1 MEENFTLPLVSSSK
15 NINFAHP
22 KKPVCYEKINRIYR
36 VLSMLLPAF
45 VMGQKYCY
53 VDTEYILEN
62 ITEYKAAQQQLDQ
75 FSVNWQKEIE
85 AKYAFIDKLYK
96 DFQAEQI
103 LLTDEMKRKRENEI
117 IQKEKEVKEFQKQK
131 FGFEGEL
138 FKKKQE
144 LVKPIQD
151 KIYNA
156 IKKMATDQS
165 YAVVFDKSS
174 DLIML
179 YSNPKYDKSDDIL
192 NALGYKTGDKE
203 TGGGSSGKPSGTSGG
218 STTPKSTPP
227 PNKDSSPTD
236 QDVRPK

>member
-1 MEENFTLPLVSSSK
+1 MKKLIVLIAVLTGLFPAGS
-15 NINFAHP
+15 FA
-22 KKPVCYEKINRIYR
+22 
-36 VLSMLLPAF
+36 
-45 VMGQKYCY
+45 QKYCF
-53 VDTEYILEN
+53 VDTQYILDN
-62 ITEYKAAQQQLDQ
+62 ITEYKASQQQLDQ
-75 FSVNWQKEIE
+75 LSVNWQKDIE
-85 AKYAFIDKLYK
+85 TRYAFIDKLYK

-117 IQKEKEVKEFQKQK
+117 INKEKEVKDFQKQK

-192 NALGYKTGDKE
+192 NALGYKTGEKE
-203 TGGGSSGKPSGTSGG
+203 AGGGAGKTGGSSGSGTSPK
-218 STTPKSTPP
+218 STTPPAKDTPST
-227 PNKDSSPTD
+227 SPD
-236 QDVRPK
+236 GGAVKPR

>member
-1 MEENFTLPLVSSSK
+1 MKKLIVLLAVLTGLFPAGS
-15 NINFAHP
+15 FA
-22 KKPVCYEKINRIYR
+22 
-36 VLSMLLPAF
+36 
-45 VMGQKYCY
+45 QKYCY
-53 VDTEYILEN
+53 VDTQYILDN

-75 FSVNWQKEIE
+75 LSVNWQKDIE

-117 IQKEKEVKEFQKQK
+117 VQKEKEVKDFQKQK

-179 YSNPKYDKSDDIL
+179 YANPKYDKSDDIL
-192 NALGYKTGDKE
+192 NALGYKTGDKDAGAAGGK
-203 TGGGSSGKPSGTSGG
+203 TGGTTGG
-218 STTPKSTPP
+218 STSPKTNTNPP
-227 PNKDSSPTD
+227 TQKESPTSNPD
-236 QDVRPK
+236 NTIKPR

>member
-1 MEENFTLPLVSSSK
+1 MKKLIWIIAVIAGMIPTGL
-15 NINFAHP
+15 FA
-22 KKPVCYEKINRIYR
+22 
-36 VLSMLLPAF
+36 
-45 VMGQKYCY
+45 QKYCY

-75 FSVNWQKEIE
+75 LSINWQKEIE
-85 AKYAFIDKLYK
+85 TKYAFIDKLYK

-117 IQKEKEVKEFQKQK
+117 VTKEKEVKDFQKQK

-151 KIYNA
+151 KIFNA

-179 YSNPKYDKSDDIL
+179 YANPKYDKSDDIL
-192 NALGYKTGDKE
+192 NALGYKVGDKG
-203 TGGGSSGKPSGTSGG
+203 TGGGAGSKPGGTTGG
-218 STTPKSTPP
+218 SNTSPKTNPPANSTPA
-227 PNKDSSPTD
+227 SD
-236 QDVRPK
+236 QDSNIRPK

>member
-1 MEENFTLPLVSSSK
+1 MKKLIVLFTVLAGLFPAGS
-15 NINFAHP
+15 FA
-22 KKPVCYEKINRIYR
+22 
-36 VLSMLLPAF
+36 
-45 VMGQKYCY
+45 QKYCY
-53 VDTEYILEN
+53 VDTEYILDN

-75 FSVNWQKEIE
+75 LSVNWQKDIE
-85 AKYAFIDKLYK
+85 TRYAFIDKLYK

-103 LLTDEMKRKRENEI
+103 LLTEEMKRKRENEI
-117 IQKEKEVKEFQKQK
+117 IQKEKEVKDFQKQK

-179 YSNPKYDKSDDIL
+179 YANPKYDKSDDIL
-192 NALGYKTGDKE
+192 NALGYKAGEKDAGGTGK
-203 TGGGSSGKPSGTSGG
+203 TGGTTGGTGS
-218 STTPKSTPP
+218 PKTTPP
-227 PNKDSSPTD
+227 PAKDSPTSNPD
-236 QDVRPK
+236 NSLQPR

>member
-1 MEENFTLPLVSSSK
+1 MKKLKILLTFVIMLVT
-15 NINFAHP
+15 AGA
-22 KKPVCYEKINRIYR
+22 Y
-36 VLSMLLPAF
+36 A
-45 VMGQKYCY
+45 QKYCY
-53 VDTEYILEN
+53 VDTQYILEN
-62 ITEYKAAQQQLDQ
+62 ITEYKASQQQLDQ
-75 FSVNWQKEIE
+75 LSVNWQKEIE

-103 LLTDEMKRKRENEI
+103 LLTDEMKRKRESEI
-117 IQKEKEVKEFQKQK
+117 VLKEKEVKDFQKAK

-179 YSNPKYDKSDDIL
+179 YANPKYDKSDDIL
-192 NALGYKTGDKE
+192 NALGYKVGDKE
-203 TGGGSSGKPSGTSGG
+203 GAGSGSGTKSGSSSGTA
-218 STTPKSTPP
+218 PKSGTQPV
-227 PNKDSSPTD
+227 KDSPSSD
-236 QDVRPK
+236 QDLNVRPK

>member
-1 MEENFTLPLVSSSK
+1 MKKL
-15 NINFAHP
+15 IFALL
-22 KKPVCYEKINRIYR
+22 
-36 VLSMLLPAF
+36 LSVFMFAGSLQA
-45 VMGQKYCY
+45 QKYCY
-53 VDTEYILEN
+53 VDTQYILDN
-62 ITEYKAAQQQLDQ
+62 IPEYKAAQQQLDQ
-75 FSVNWQKEIE
+75 LSINWQKDIE
-85 AKYAFIDKLYK
+85 AKYTFIDKLYK

-103 LLTDEMKRKRENEI
+103 LLTEEMKRKRESEI
-117 IQKEKEVKEFQKQK
+117 VAKEKEAKEFQKQK

-156 IKKMATDQS
+156 IKKMATEQS

-192 NALGYKTGDKE
+192 NAMGYKVGDKD
-203 TGGGSSGKPSGTSGG
+203 TGGGGSAPKSGTSPSGG
-218 STTPKSTPP
+218 STTPKTT
-227 PNKDSSPTD
+227 SPGKED
-236 QDVRPK
+236 NSNVRPK

>member
-1 MEENFTLPLVSSSK
+1 MKIKSLWIVIVAICCSSAL
-15 NINFAHP
+15 FA
-22 KKPVCYEKINRIYR
+22 
-36 VLSMLLPAF
+36 
-45 VMGQKYCY
+45 QKYCY
-53 VDTEYILEN
+53 VDTQYILDN

-75 FSVNWQKEIE
+75 LSVNWQKEIE
-85 AKYAFIDKLYK
+85 TKYAFIDKLYK

-117 IQKEKEVKEFQKQK
+117 VQKEKEVKEFQKQK
-131 FGFEGEL
+131 FGYEGEL

-179 YSNPKYDKSDDIL
+179 YANPKYDKSDDIL
-192 NALGYKTGDKE
+192 NALGYKTGDKDS
-203 TGGGSSGKPSGTSGG
+203 GGSAKPGTSSGTST
-218 STTPKSTPP
+218 SPKTGTSTPP
-227 PNKDSSPTD
+227 AKQPPSDSNT
-236 QDVRPK
+236 DVRPK

>member
-1 MEENFTLPLVSSSK
+1 MKKLTVLFTVLATLLSAGS
-15 NINFAHP
+15 FA
-22 KKPVCYEKINRIYR
+22 
-36 VLSMLLPAF
+36 
-45 VMGQKYCY
+45 QKYCY

-75 FSVNWQKEIE
+75 LSVNWQKEIE

-117 IQKEKEVKEFQKQK
+117 VTKEKEVKDFQKTK
-131 FGFEGEL
+131 FGYEGEL

-156 IKKMATDQS
+156 IKKWQ
-165 YAVVFDKSS
+165 
-174 DLIML
+174 LIRVMPL
-179 YSNPKYDKSDDIL
+179 YSTNHQI
-192 NALGYKTGDKE
+192 
-203 TGGGSSGKPSGTSGG
+203 
-218 STTPKSTPP
+218 
-227 PNKDSSPTD
+227 
-236 QDVRPK
+236 